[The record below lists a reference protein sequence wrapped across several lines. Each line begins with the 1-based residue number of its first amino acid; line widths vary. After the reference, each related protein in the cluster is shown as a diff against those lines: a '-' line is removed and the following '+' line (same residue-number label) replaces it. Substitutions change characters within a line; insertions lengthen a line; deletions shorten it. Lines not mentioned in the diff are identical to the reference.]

1 MFGAVFS
8 MLSPETVFVMSN
20 STDQNQVITQYLLG
34 TLPEVE
40 RERLDESSVTS
51 QEFAEVLS
59 ASEKDLID
67 AYVQGELSGT
77 ILAQFESHYLA
88 SPIRRERVE
97 FAEAFHVFAKKQTAL
112 DRSSN
117 RGPADL
123 DLKRKSG
130 WLSTLNIF
138 GGRYPALQ
146 WGLALATVVFI
157 AAGAFLLLQNAR
169 LRQQIS
175 LEQAHRD
182 ELQQR
187 ETKLQKELEQQRAS
201 QTAIEQ
207 ELAQVREERARMEE
221 ELKKPGQLPT
231 NGTGTFSFVLTPQ
244 LRGGTDAKSVSIP
257 VNASRVTMQL
267 NLEPNDY
274 QTFAVVLLD
283 QSNHQELWRSGNLK
297 PTSRGNVRTL
307 NVSFSAGL
315 LKPQAYAL
323 KVSGISANGQ
333 SEVLS
338 DYPFKVV
345 KY

>member
-1 MFGAVFS
+1 
-8 MLSPETVFVMSN
+8 MSN
-20 STDQNQVITQYLLG
+20 STNQDQVITEYLLG
-34 TLPEVE
+34 SLPPVE
-40 RERLDESSVTS
+40 SERLDELSVTS

-59 ASEKDLID
+59 ANEKDLID

-77 ILAQFESHYLA
+77 RLAQFESQYLT

-97 FAEAFHVFAKKQTAL
+97 FAEAFRVFTRTQRVF
-112 DRSSN
+112 DDSSI

-123 DLKRKSG
+123 RRKRKRG
-130 WLSTLNIF
+130 WLSTLSIF
-138 GGRYPALQ
+138 GEQYPALR
-146 WGLALATVVFI
+146 WGLAVAAVIFI
-157 AAGAFLLLQNAR
+157 VAGAFLLLQNAR
-169 LRQQIS
+169 LREQMS

-187 ETKLQKELEQQRAS
+187 EMQLQKELDQQRAGN
-201 QTAIEQ
+201 TAIER
-207 ELAQVREERARMEE
+207 ELAQVREERARLEE
-221 ELKKPGQLPT
+221 KSRKSGQLPAS
-231 NGTGTFSFVLTPQ
+231 GTAIVSFVLTPQ
-244 LRGGTDAKSVSIP
+244 LRGVGQAQSVSIP
-257 VNASRVTMQL
+257 VNTGRVTMRL

-283 QSNHQELWRSGNLK
+283 QSNHQELWRSGKLK
-297 PTSRGNVRTL
+297 AGSRGDDRTL

-315 LKPQAYAL
+315 LKPQGYAL
-323 KVSGISANGQ
+323 QVSGISANGQ